1 MKKILIW
8 TSLLLVMF
16 GAASCNSFFDPIP
29 GTQYDMETTFAD
41 RNRTQEFLNNVYSY
55 VPNESSERFFGDMA
69 GIWTAGSQECKINW
83 TSGTNGG
90 EWSLKWN
97 TGKVYSSDGTV
108 NRWFIE
114 WYKGISKA
122 STFIVNVDKCLEA
135 TENDRIVWKA
145 QARGLRAM
153 YYFYIFRLYGP
164 FVILGEEPLAID
176 TPVSELLKARN
187 TVDEC
192 IKWMTDE
199 LEMAAK
205 DLPDRYT
212 AGNLGRIDAS
222 TCMALRA
229 KILLYAASPLF
240 NNNTLYADIKNND
253 GTQLFP
259 QGADANAKWET
270 AKEAYED
277 WLEIYG
283 KQYNLA
289 KVYLDPATQTQL
301 DPFASYRLASGASNA
316 ASNPELIF
324 CRIGGID
331 SYVKTPYHK
340 GFDGSNSRGGL
351 GFSTSQVMV
360 DMFFTDKGLRIED
373 DPDYDVYEGVPSAE
387 HLGWDSD
394 YKDPFNPKRTYFK
407 KNTNKTL
414 KQWAHREPRFYATIT
429 FNGSVWLYT
438 QSNFGEI
445 TTELTYNGNSGYG
458 AANWDAPYT
467 GYGYRKPYG
476 DEGQNSGNT
485 YCCLLRLADMYL
497 GYAECCA
504 EIGDF
509 NTALAYVNK
518 IRERAGIPGYGSGEG
533 QVACPN
539 LKAEV
544 LKRVRRERL
553 VELCYE
559 WQRWYDV
566 RRWKVADG
574 KSSDADWIYPED
586 HTGGEGG
593 AFSGM
598 DYTKDAPEFFK
609 KTVFEERVFADKMYF
624 LPIPESDILRNPN
637 MVQNYGWGVD
647 TAE

>member
-504 EIGDF
+504 ETGDF

-539 LKAEV
+539 SKAEV

>member
-41 RNRTQEFLNNVYSY
+41 KNRTEQFLNNVYSY
-55 VPNESSERFFGDMA
+55 VPNETGERFFGDMA
-69 GIWTAGSQECKINW
+69 GIWAAGSQECKINW

-122 STFIVNVDKCLEA
+122 STFIQNVDKCHEA
-135 TENDRIVWKA
+135 TENDRLVWKA

-212 AGNLGRIDAS
+212 AGNLGRIDAA

-240 NNNTLYADIKNND
+240 NNNTMYADVKNND

-259 QGADANAKWET
+259 QGADANAKWQT

-277 WLEIYG
+277 WLEFYG
-283 KQYNLA
+283 KQYTLA

-301 DPFASYRLASGASNA
+301 DPYASYRLATGASNA

-331 SYVKTPYHK
+331 SYCKTPYHK
-340 GFDGSNSRGGL
+340 GYSGAGVNGGL

-373 DPDYDVYEGVPSAE
+373 DPDYDVYEGVPSDENFYNEA
-387 HLGWDSD
+387 
-394 YKDPFNPKRTYFK
+394 YKDPWNPKRTYVK
-407 KNTNKTL
+407 KQNNMVL
-414 KQWAHREPRFYATIT
+414 KQWINREPRFYATIT

-438 QSNFGEI
+438 GSNYGEV
-445 TTELTYNGNSGYG
+445 TTQFTYGGNSGFG
-458 AANWDAPYT
+458 AAGWDAPYT

-476 DEGQNSGNT
+476 DDGQNSGNT
-485 YCCLLRLADMYL
+485 YCCLLRLSDMYL
-497 GYAECCA
+497 AYAECCA
-504 EIGDF
+504 ETGDF
-509 NTALAYVNK
+509 NTALTYVNK

-533 QVACPN
+533 QVSCPN
-539 LKAEV
+539 SKAEV

-566 RRWKVADG
+566 RRWKAADG
-574 KSSDADWIYPED
+574 KSADANWLYPEN

-593 AFSGM
+593 AFTGM
-598 DYTKDAPEFFK
+598 DYMSNSPEFFK

>member
-539 LKAEV
+539 SKAEV

>member
-55 VPNESSERFFGDMA
+55 VPNETGERFFDNMA
-69 GIWTAGSQECKINW
+69 GIWAAGSQECKINW

-135 TENDRIVWKA
+135 TENDRLVWKA

-164 FVILGEEPLAID
+164 FIILGEEPLAID

-192 IKWMTDE
+192 VEWMTSE
-199 LEMAAK
+199 LEKAAK
-205 DLPDRYT
+205 DLPAKYDG
-212 AGNLGRIDAS
+212 GNLGRIDAA

-240 NNNTLYADIKNND
+240 NNNTMYADVKNAD

-259 QGADANAKWET
+259 QGGDANAKWEAAKT
-270 AKEAYED
+270 AYQE
-277 WLEIYG
+277 WLNTYG
-283 KQYNLA
+283 GQYNLA
-289 KVYLDPATQTQL
+289 MVYTDPLTQQNLDPY
-301 DPFASYRLASGASNA
+301 ASYRLATNGQHA

-324 CRIGGID
+324 CRVGGID
-331 SYVKTPYHK
+331 AYCKTPYHK
-340 GFDGSNSRGGL
+340 GKDGAGVNGGL

-373 DPDYDVYEGVPSAE
+373 DPDYDTYTGIPSAE
-387 HLGWDSD
+387 NFYNDT
-394 YKDPFNPKRTYFK
+394 YKDPWNPNRTLVQK
-407 KNTNKTL
+407 QNNMVL
-414 KQWAHREPRFYATIT
+414 KQWVNREPRFYATIT
-429 FNGSVWLYT
+429 FNGSVWLNT
-438 QSNFGEI
+438 TSNYGLI
-445 TTELTYNGNSGYG
+445 NTELTYNGNSGFA

-476 DEGQNSGNT
+476 EEGVNSGDT
-485 YCCLLRLADMYL
+485 YCLLLRLSDMYL
-497 GYAECCA
+497 AYAECCA
-504 EIGDF
+504 ETGDF
-509 NTALAYVNK
+509 TNALKYVNL
-518 IRERAGIPGYGSGEG
+518 IRQRAGIPAYGSGEG
-533 QVACPN
+533 EVACPMN
-539 LKAEV
+539 KAEV

-566 RRWKVADG
+566 RRWKAADG
-574 KSSDADWIYPED
+574 KSTDADWLYPEW

-593 AFSGM
+593 AFTGM
-598 DYTKDAPEFFK
+598 NYMADSPEFFEK
-609 KTVFEERVFADKMYF
+609 VTFEERVFSDKMYF
-624 LPIPESDILRNPN
+624 LPIPESDILRNPK
-637 MVQNYGWGVD
+637 MVQNYGWAVE
-647 TAE
+647 TEE